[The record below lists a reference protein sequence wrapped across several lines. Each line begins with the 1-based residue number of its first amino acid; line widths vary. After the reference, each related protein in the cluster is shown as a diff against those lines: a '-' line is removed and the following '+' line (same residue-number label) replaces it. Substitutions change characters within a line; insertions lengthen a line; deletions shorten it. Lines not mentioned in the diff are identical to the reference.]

1 MNKVIVIT
9 GASHGIG
16 AATAKL
22 AAARGYAVCVN
33 CLKNHAA
40 AQSVADEITASDGV
54 AIAVAADVSLDA
66 EVQRLFQI
74 VDEQFGSI
82 TALVNNADILE
93 QQMRVDEMDGA
104 RLNRIFASNV
114 IPYFLCAKEAV
125 KRMSNRY
132 GGSGGAIVNASSA
145 ASRLGSAG
153 EYVDYAASKG
163 AIDTLTFGLSK
174 EVISE
179 AIRVNAVRP
188 AFIYTDIH
196 ADGGEAGRVD
206 CLKSTI
212 PMQRGGTALEEA
224 HAIMWLVR

>member
-9 GASHGIG
+9 GASQGIG

-22 AAARGYAVCVN
+22 AATRGYAVCVN

-40 AQSVADEITASDGV
+40 VQSVADEITASGGV
-54 AIAVAADVSLDA
+54 AIAVAADVSLEA

-74 VDEQFGSI
+74 FDEQFGPI

-132 GGSGGAIVNASSA
+132 SGSGGAIVNVSSA
-145 ASRLGSAG
+145 ASCLGSAG
-153 EYVDYAASKG
+153 GYVDYAASKG

-196 ADGGEAGRVD
+196 ADGGEAGRAD

-212 PMQRGGTALEEA
+212 PMQRGGTALEGA